1 MTEFF
6 LKYFI
11 PNIYAMKKILYTTSK
26 WNQKNQFR
34 TKSKCIGYNPQS
46 PNKMELKL
54 NQLSASNLVS
64 IFNNAFI
71 EAEIVKNTD
80 FCAIRGEHVLLAS
93 ALKDQNTIQFQ
104 NLNQLPDGMTE
115 EDAKKLVSAVNSQI
129 VVLKAYLMQNSTGDK
144 LSMIF
149 EYNHIVLNNETISPK
164 TIVQI
169 ARFVEKAITATYP
182 IYHELFSRA

>member
-1 MTEFF
+1 
-6 LKYFI
+6 
-11 PNIYAMKKILYTTSK
+11 
-26 WNQKNQFR
+26 
-34 TKSKCIGYNPQS
+34 
-46 PNKMELKL
+46 MELKL
-54 NQLSASNLVS
+54 NQLSASNLAS

-104 NLNQLPDGMTE
+104 NLNQLPAGMTE

-129 VVLKAYLMQNSTGDK
+129 VVLKAHLMKNSTGDNQ

-149 EYNHIVLNNETISPK
+149 EYNHIVFDNETISPK

-182 IYHELFSRA
+182 IYQELFSRA

>member
-1 MTEFF
+1 
-6 LKYFI
+6 
-11 PNIYAMKKILYTTSK
+11 
-26 WNQKNQFR
+26 
-34 TKSKCIGYNPQS
+34 
-46 PNKMELKL
+46 MELKL

-129 VVLKAYLMQNSTGDK
+129 VVLKAYLMKNSTGDNQ

-149 EYNHIVLNNETISPK
+149 EYNHIVLDNESISPK

-182 IYHELFSRA
+182 IYQELFSRA

>member
-1 MTEFF
+1 
-6 LKYFI
+6 
-11 PNIYAMKKILYTTSK
+11 
-26 WNQKNQFR
+26 
-34 TKSKCIGYNPQS
+34 
-46 PNKMELKL
+46 MELKL

-64 IFNNAFI
+64 IFKNAFI

-129 VVLKAYLMQNSTGDK
+129 VVLKAHLMKNSTGDNQ

-149 EYNHIVLNNETISPK
+149 EYNHIILDNETISPK

-182 IYHELFSRA
+182 IYQELFSRA

>member
-1 MTEFF
+1 M
-6 LKYFI
+6 YRG
-11 PNIYAMKKILYTTSK
+11 TT
-26 WNQKNQFR
+26 
-34 TKSKCIGYNPQS
+34 PQT

-54 NQLSASNLVS
+54 DQLSASNLTS

-71 EAEIVKNTD
+71 DAEIVKNTD
-80 FCAIRGEHVLLAS
+80 FCAIKGEHTLLAS
-93 ALKDQNTIQFQ
+93 ALKDQNTIQFL
-104 NLNQLPDGMTE
+104 NYNQLPDGMSE

-129 VVLKAYLMQNSTGDK
+129 VVLKAYLTENSTGDNQ

-149 EYNHIVLNNETISPK
+149 EYYHIVLNNETISPK
-164 TIVQI
+164 PIVQI

>member
-1 MTEFF
+1 
-6 LKYFI
+6 
-11 PNIYAMKKILYTTSK
+11 
-26 WNQKNQFR
+26 
-34 TKSKCIGYNPQS
+34 
-46 PNKMELKL
+46 MELKL

-104 NLNQLPDGMTE
+104 NLNQLPDGLTE

-129 VVLKAYLMQNSTGDK
+129 VVLKAYLMKNSTGDNQ

-149 EYNHIVLNNETISPK
+149 EYNHIVLDNETISPK

-182 IYHELFSRA
+182 IYQELFSRA

>member
-1 MTEFF
+1 
-6 LKYFI
+6 
-11 PNIYAMKKILYTTSK
+11 
-26 WNQKNQFR
+26 
-34 TKSKCIGYNPQS
+34 
-46 PNKMELKL
+46 MELKL
-54 NQLSASNLVS
+54 DQLSASNLTS

-71 EAEIVKNTD
+71 DAEIVKNTD
-80 FCAIRGEHVLLAS
+80 FCAIKGEHTLLVS
-93 ALKDQNTIQFQ
+93 ALKDQNTIQFL
-104 NLNQLPDGMTE
+104 NYNQLPDGMSE

-129 VVLKAYLMQNSTGDK
+129 VVLKAYLTENSTGDNQ

-164 TIVQI
+164 TIDQI

>member
-1 MTEFF
+1 
-6 LKYFI
+6 
-11 PNIYAMKKILYTTSK
+11 
-26 WNQKNQFR
+26 
-34 TKSKCIGYNPQS
+34 
-46 PNKMELKL
+46 MELKL
-54 NQLSASNLVS
+54 DQLSASNLTS

-71 EAEIVKNTD
+71 DAEIVKNTD
-80 FCAIRGEHVLLAS
+80 FCAIKGEHT
-93 ALKDQNTIQFQ
+93 LKDQNTIQFL
-104 NLNQLPDGMTE
+104 NYNQLPDGMSE

-129 VVLKAYLMQNSTGDK
+129 VVLKAYLTENSTGDNQ

>member
-1 MTEFF
+1 M
-6 LKYFI
+6 YRG
-11 PNIYAMKKILYTTSK
+11 TT
-26 WNQKNQFR
+26 
-34 TKSKCIGYNPQS
+34 PQT

-54 NQLSASNLVS
+54 DQLSASNLTS

-71 EAEIVKNTD
+71 DAEIVKNTD
-80 FCAIRGEHVLLAS
+80 FCAIKGEHTLLTS
-93 ALKDQNTIQFQ
+93 ALKDQNTIQFK
-104 NLNQLPDGMTE
+104 NYNQLPDGMSE

-129 VVLKAYLMQNSTGDK
+129 VVLKAYLTENSTGDNQ

-149 EYNHIVLNNETISPK
+149 EYNHIVLDNETISPK

-182 IYHELFSRA
+182 IYQEGLIWQTRGQKEE

>member
-1 MTEFF
+1 
-6 LKYFI
+6 
-11 PNIYAMKKILYTTSK
+11 
-26 WNQKNQFR
+26 
-34 TKSKCIGYNPQS
+34 
-46 PNKMELKL
+46 MELKL
-54 NQLSASNLVS
+54 DQLSGSNLTS

-129 VVLKAYLMQNSTGDK
+129 VVLKAYLMKNSTGDNQF
-144 LSMIF
+144 SMIF
-149 EYNHIVLNNETISPK
+149 EYNHIVLDNESISPK

-182 IYHELFSRA
+182 IYQELFSRAWIIKQKKY

>member
-1 MTEFF
+1 
-6 LKYFI
+6 
-11 PNIYAMKKILYTTSK
+11 MKKILYTTSK

-46 PNKMELKL
+46 TNKMELKL

-149 EYNHIVLNNETISPK
+149 EYNHIVLDNETISPK

-182 IYHELFSRA
+182 IYQELFLKA

>member
-1 MTEFF
+1 M
-6 LKYFI
+6 YRG
-11 PNIYAMKKILYTTSK
+11 TT
-26 WNQKNQFR
+26 
-34 TKSKCIGYNPQS
+34 PQT

-54 NQLSASNLVS
+54 DQLSASNLTS

-71 EAEIVKNTD
+71 DADIVKNTD
-80 FCAIRGEHVLLAS
+80 FCAIKGEHTLLAS
-93 ALKDQNTIQFQ
+93 ALKDQNTIQFL
-104 NLNQLPDGMTE
+104 NYNQLPDGMSE

-129 VVLKAYLMQNSTGDK
+129 VVLKAYLTENSTGDNQ